1 MAPTKGLE
9 GKEVGNVETNLTAH
23 AVLGA
28 AGNYIAQQLYPGS
41 AVTGAQAGKN
51 AVKNNS
57 LSGDNA
63 RQPVKE
69 SAEWWKKQ
77 ARDKRGKGTTSATS
91 IINAIADSGDTAI
104 GSADYVA
111 DAAMTL
117 ASCATGDSYC
127 PQALNNLSRKT
138 RQ

>member
-1 MAPTKGLE
+1 M
-9 GKEVGNVETNLTAH
+9 
-23 AVLGA
+23 
-28 AGNYIAQQLYPGS
+28 
-41 AVTGAQAGKN
+41 TGALAGEN
-51 AVKNNS
+51 AVENNA

-77 ARDKRGKGTTSATS
+77 ARDKLGKGTTSATANS

-117 ASCATGDSYC
+117 ASCATGNGYC
-127 PQALNNLSRKT
+127 PQASASQDGLHKAPVTPPEHGRIVAILQRAGEILYPLLHLFMIDM
-138 RQ
+138 R

>member
-1 MAPTKGLE
+1 M
-9 GKEVGNVETNLTAH
+9 
-23 AVLGA
+23 
-28 AGNYIAQQLYPGS
+28 
-41 AVTGAQAGKN
+41 TGAQAGKK
-51 AVKNNS
+51 AVENNS

-117 ASCATGDSYC
+117 ASCATGNGYC
-127 PQALNNLSRKT
+127 PQALNNLSGKT
-138 RQ
+138 RR

>member
-1 MAPTKGLE
+1 M
-9 GKEVGNVETNLTAH
+9 
-23 AVLGA
+23 
-28 AGNYIAQQLYPGS
+28 
-41 AVTGAQAGKN
+41 TGALAGEN
-51 AVKNNS
+51 AVENNS

-91 IINAIADSGDTAI
+91 IINAIADSGDTAT

-111 DAAMTL
+111 DAAMAL
-117 ASCATGDSYC
+117 ASCATGNGYC
-127 PQALNNLSRKT
+127 PQALNNLSGKT
-138 RQ
+138 RR